1 MDLKI
6 LNIMYDFKK
15 KKIYNRNSV
24 CVAFKLQTT
33 IIVFALY
40 KRIYTFLLIKIKLS
54 NRMVFVPKTRR
65 EFF

>member
-6 LNIMYDFKK
+6 LCIIYDLKK
-15 KKIYNRNSV
+15 KKIYNHNSV
-24 CVAFKLQTT
+24 CVAFRLQTT
-33 IIVFALY
+33 IIIFALY
-40 KRIYTFLLIKIKLS
+40 KRIYMFLLIKIKLS